1 MKTLFKT
8 ILFIIFSILISPNK
22 VFADNKIRIG
32 LVVPLSGE
40 YAFVGESIIKSVRLA
55 LNQINDERIE
65 IVPED
70 SGANPID
77 TLRTSKKLYTQ
88 GIKIIIGPVFN
99 ESSRYLDE
107 LKEVTFI
114 SLTNKIYGNPPNV
127 ISAGVNAISQLNTID
142 KFRKINEIERSII
155 LIPRTDYRKEI
166 DEALTKTELKL
177 KDKFFYDTDPTLLTA
192 QIEKITRYPQRKQN
206 LLDEIKRIEDSNLN
220 NKEKKMINLKDN
232 IKKFFKRKLE
242 IEETLSTSNLDP
254 KEYATLSKELSD
266 VIQVTD
272 LSSLINS
279 KKNELEDLYILLK
292 DKESDADLQDMA
304 REESKMLENEINSLN
319 KKLELAILPKDKD
332 DQRNVILEVRA
343 GTGGDEAGIFAAN
356 LFNMYQKFSMNNNW
370 KFEILSVSDTGV
382 GGYKEA
388 HANIVGGGAFGK
400 LKFESGV
407 HRVQRVPV
415 TETNGRVHTSAAT
428 VAVLPEAEDVEI
440 NLNDKD
446 LRIDVY
452 RSSGPGGQSVNTTDS
467 AVRITH
473 IPSGIVVS
481 QQDEK
486 SQHKN
491 KAKAMK
497 ILLARLYDQE
507 RQIQNSK
514 IASTRKNQVGTGDRS
529 ERIRT
534 YNYPQGRVTDHRI
547 NLTLHKIEKI
557 IEGEGLDEIIDN
569 LILKDRVEKLEENG

>member
-40 YAFVGESIIKSVRLA
+40 YSFVGESIIKSVRLA
-55 LNQINDERIE
+55 LNYINDERFE

-77 TLRTSKKLYTQ
+77 TLRASKKLYTQ

-220 NKEKKMINLKDN
+220 NKEKKIENLKKRDTLGGIN
-232 IKKFFKRKLE
+232 FDSVIIADFDESLKSVATSLLYTDVSSTRVSYITLNQWFDDSLLKETSLQPLYFPSINKENYESFKSEYKDAYQ
-242 IEETLSTSNLDP
+242 TNANQLSFLSYDLVGLVYFLIYSNDFNLD
-254 KEYATLSKELSD
+254 ENIFY
-266 VIQVTD
+266 
-272 LSSLINS
+272 
-279 KKNELEDLYILLK
+279 KKNKFKGKIGIFEIDKNVITHQLNFYSI
-292 DKESDADLQDMA
+292 DKE
-304 REESKMLENEINSLN
+304 KFI
-319 KKLELAILPKDKD
+319 K
-332 DQRNVILEVRA
+332 
-343 GTGGDEAGIFAAN
+343 IF
-356 LFNMYQKFSMNNNW
+356 
-370 KFEILSVSDTGV
+370 
-382 GGYKEA
+382 
-388 HANIVGGGAFGK
+388 
-400 LKFESGV
+400 
-407 HRVQRVPV
+407 
-415 TETNGRVHTSAAT
+415 
-428 VAVLPEAEDVEI
+428 
-440 NLNDKD
+440 
-446 LRIDVY
+446 
-452 RSSGPGGQSVNTTDS
+452 
-467 AVRITH
+467 
-473 IPSGIVVS
+473 
-481 QQDEK
+481 
-486 SQHKN
+486 
-491 KAKAMK
+491 
-497 ILLARLYDQE
+497 
-507 RQIQNSK
+507 
-514 IASTRKNQVGTGDRS
+514 
-529 ERIRT
+529 
-534 YNYPQGRVTDHRI
+534 
-547 NLTLHKIEKI
+547 
-557 IEGEGLDEIIDN
+557 
-569 LILKDRVEKLEENG
+569 

>member
-77 TLRTSKKLYTQ
+77 TLRASKKLYTQ

-107 LKEVTFI
+107 LKEVTFL

-220 NKEKKMINLKDN
+220 NKEKKIENLKKRDTLGGIN
-232 IKKFFKRKLE
+232 FDSVIIADFDESLKSVATSLLYTDVSSTRVSYITLNQWFDDSLLKETSLQPLYFPSINKENYESFKSEYKDAYQ
-242 IEETLSTSNLDP
+242 TNANQLSFLSYDLVGLVYFLIYSNDFNLD
-254 KEYATLSKELSD
+254 ENIFY
-266 VIQVTD
+266 
-272 LSSLINS
+272 
-279 KKNELEDLYILLK
+279 KKNKFKGKIGIFEIDKNVITHQLNFYSI
-292 DKESDADLQDMA
+292 DKE
-304 REESKMLENEINSLN
+304 KFI
-319 KKLELAILPKDKD
+319 K
-332 DQRNVILEVRA
+332 
-343 GTGGDEAGIFAAN
+343 IF
-356 LFNMYQKFSMNNNW
+356 
-370 KFEILSVSDTGV
+370 
-382 GGYKEA
+382 
-388 HANIVGGGAFGK
+388 
-400 LKFESGV
+400 
-407 HRVQRVPV
+407 
-415 TETNGRVHTSAAT
+415 
-428 VAVLPEAEDVEI
+428 
-440 NLNDKD
+440 
-446 LRIDVY
+446 
-452 RSSGPGGQSVNTTDS
+452 
-467 AVRITH
+467 
-473 IPSGIVVS
+473 
-481 QQDEK
+481 
-486 SQHKN
+486 
-491 KAKAMK
+491 
-497 ILLARLYDQE
+497 
-507 RQIQNSK
+507 
-514 IASTRKNQVGTGDRS
+514 
-529 ERIRT
+529 
-534 YNYPQGRVTDHRI
+534 
-547 NLTLHKIEKI
+547 
-557 IEGEGLDEIIDN
+557 
-569 LILKDRVEKLEENG
+569 

>member
-77 TLRTSKKLYTQ
+77 TLRASKKLYTQ

-155 LIPRTDYRKEI
+155 LIPKTHYRKEI

-220 NKEKKMINLKDN
+220 NKEKKIENLKKRDTLGGIN
-232 IKKFFKRKLE
+232 FDSVIIADFDESLKSVATSLLYTDVSSTRVSYITLNQWFDDSLLKETSLQPLYFPSINKENYESFKSEYKDAYQ
-242 IEETLSTSNLDP
+242 TNANQLSFLSYDLVGLVYFLIYSNDFNLD
-254 KEYATLSKELSD
+254 ENIFY
-266 VIQVTD
+266 
-272 LSSLINS
+272 
-279 KKNELEDLYILLK
+279 KKNKFKGKIGIFEIDKNVITHQLNFYSI
-292 DKESDADLQDMA
+292 DKE
-304 REESKMLENEINSLN
+304 KFI
-319 KKLELAILPKDKD
+319 K
-332 DQRNVILEVRA
+332 
-343 GTGGDEAGIFAAN
+343 IF
-356 LFNMYQKFSMNNNW
+356 
-370 KFEILSVSDTGV
+370 
-382 GGYKEA
+382 
-388 HANIVGGGAFGK
+388 
-400 LKFESGV
+400 
-407 HRVQRVPV
+407 
-415 TETNGRVHTSAAT
+415 
-428 VAVLPEAEDVEI
+428 
-440 NLNDKD
+440 
-446 LRIDVY
+446 
-452 RSSGPGGQSVNTTDS
+452 
-467 AVRITH
+467 
-473 IPSGIVVS
+473 
-481 QQDEK
+481 
-486 SQHKN
+486 
-491 KAKAMK
+491 
-497 ILLARLYDQE
+497 
-507 RQIQNSK
+507 
-514 IASTRKNQVGTGDRS
+514 
-529 ERIRT
+529 
-534 YNYPQGRVTDHRI
+534 
-547 NLTLHKIEKI
+547 
-557 IEGEGLDEIIDN
+557 
-569 LILKDRVEKLEENG
+569 

>member
-77 TLRTSKKLYTQ
+77 TLRASKKLYTQ

-107 LKEVTFI
+107 LKKVTFI

-155 LIPRTDYRKEI
+155 LIPRTDYKKEI

-220 NKEKKMINLKDN
+220 NKEKKIENLKKRDTLGGIN
-232 IKKFFKRKLE
+232 FDSVIIADFDESLKSVATSLLYTDVSSTRVSYITLNQWFDDSLLKETSLQPLYFPSINKENYESFKSEYKDAYQ
-242 IEETLSTSNLDP
+242 TNANQLSFLSYDLVGLVYFLIYSNDFNLD
-254 KEYATLSKELSD
+254 ENVFY
-266 VIQVTD
+266 
-272 LSSLINS
+272 
-279 KKNELEDLYILLK
+279 KKNKFKGKIGIFEINKNVITHQLNFYSI
-292 DKESDADLQDMA
+292 DKE
-304 REESKMLENEINSLN
+304 KFI
-319 KKLELAILPKDKD
+319 K
-332 DQRNVILEVRA
+332 
-343 GTGGDEAGIFAAN
+343 IF
-356 LFNMYQKFSMNNNW
+356 
-370 KFEILSVSDTGV
+370 
-382 GGYKEA
+382 
-388 HANIVGGGAFGK
+388 
-400 LKFESGV
+400 
-407 HRVQRVPV
+407 
-415 TETNGRVHTSAAT
+415 
-428 VAVLPEAEDVEI
+428 
-440 NLNDKD
+440 
-446 LRIDVY
+446 
-452 RSSGPGGQSVNTTDS
+452 
-467 AVRITH
+467 
-473 IPSGIVVS
+473 
-481 QQDEK
+481 
-486 SQHKN
+486 
-491 KAKAMK
+491 
-497 ILLARLYDQE
+497 
-507 RQIQNSK
+507 
-514 IASTRKNQVGTGDRS
+514 
-529 ERIRT
+529 
-534 YNYPQGRVTDHRI
+534 
-547 NLTLHKIEKI
+547 
-557 IEGEGLDEIIDN
+557 
-569 LILKDRVEKLEENG
+569 

>member
-22 VFADNKIRIG
+22 VFAENKIRIG

-220 NKEKKMINLKDN
+220 NKEKKIENLKKRDTLGGINFDSVIIADFDESLKSVATSLLYTDVSSTRVSYITLNQWFDDSLLKETSLQPLYFPSINKENYESFKSEYKNAYQTNANQLSFLSYDLVGLVYFLIYDN
-232 IKKFFKRKLE
+232 DF
-242 IEETLSTSNLDP
+242 NLD
-254 KEYATLSKELSD
+254 KNIFY
-266 VIQVTD
+266 
-272 LSSLINS
+272 
-279 KKNELEDLYILLK
+279 KKNKFKGKIGIFEIDKNVITHQLNFYSI
-292 DKESDADLQDMA
+292 DKEKFI
-304 REESKMLENEINSLN
+304 R
-319 KKLELAILPKDKD
+319 
-332 DQRNVILEVRA
+332 
-343 GTGGDEAGIFAAN
+343 IF
-356 LFNMYQKFSMNNNW
+356 
-370 KFEILSVSDTGV
+370 
-382 GGYKEA
+382 
-388 HANIVGGGAFGK
+388 
-400 LKFESGV
+400 
-407 HRVQRVPV
+407 
-415 TETNGRVHTSAAT
+415 
-428 VAVLPEAEDVEI
+428 
-440 NLNDKD
+440 
-446 LRIDVY
+446 
-452 RSSGPGGQSVNTTDS
+452 
-467 AVRITH
+467 
-473 IPSGIVVS
+473 
-481 QQDEK
+481 
-486 SQHKN
+486 
-491 KAKAMK
+491 
-497 ILLARLYDQE
+497 
-507 RQIQNSK
+507 
-514 IASTRKNQVGTGDRS
+514 
-529 ERIRT
+529 
-534 YNYPQGRVTDHRI
+534 
-547 NLTLHKIEKI
+547 
-557 IEGEGLDEIIDN
+557 
-569 LILKDRVEKLEENG
+569 

>member
-22 VFADNKIRIG
+22 VFAENKIRIG

-220 NKEKKMINLKDN
+220 NKEKKIENLKKRDTLGGINFDSVIIADFDESLKSVTTSLLYTDVSSTRVSYITLNQWFDDSLLKETSLQPLYFPSINKENYESFKSEYKDAYQTNANQLSFLSYDLVGLVYFLIYDN
-232 IKKFFKRKLE
+232 DFNLDKNIFYKKNKFKGKIGIFEIDKNVITHQLNFYSIDKKKFIK
-242 IEETLSTSNLDP
+242 
-254 KEYATLSKELSD
+254 
-266 VIQVTD
+266 
-272 LSSLINS
+272 
-279 KKNELEDLYILLK
+279 
-292 DKESDADLQDMA
+292 
-304 REESKMLENEINSLN
+304 
-319 KKLELAILPKDKD
+319 
-332 DQRNVILEVRA
+332 
-343 GTGGDEAGIFAAN
+343 IF
-356 LFNMYQKFSMNNNW
+356 
-370 KFEILSVSDTGV
+370 
-382 GGYKEA
+382 
-388 HANIVGGGAFGK
+388 
-400 LKFESGV
+400 
-407 HRVQRVPV
+407 
-415 TETNGRVHTSAAT
+415 
-428 VAVLPEAEDVEI
+428 
-440 NLNDKD
+440 
-446 LRIDVY
+446 
-452 RSSGPGGQSVNTTDS
+452 
-467 AVRITH
+467 
-473 IPSGIVVS
+473 
-481 QQDEK
+481 
-486 SQHKN
+486 
-491 KAKAMK
+491 
-497 ILLARLYDQE
+497 
-507 RQIQNSK
+507 
-514 IASTRKNQVGTGDRS
+514 
-529 ERIRT
+529 
-534 YNYPQGRVTDHRI
+534 
-547 NLTLHKIEKI
+547 
-557 IEGEGLDEIIDN
+557 
-569 LILKDRVEKLEENG
+569 